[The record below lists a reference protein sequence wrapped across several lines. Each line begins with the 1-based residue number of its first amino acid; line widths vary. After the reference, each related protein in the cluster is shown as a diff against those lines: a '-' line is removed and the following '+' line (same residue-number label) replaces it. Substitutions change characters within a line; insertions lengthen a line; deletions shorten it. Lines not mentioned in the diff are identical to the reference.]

1 MCRRLQRDGTKEM
14 PITMKGKGDKEN
26 IVLRGADRS
35 LRVIQ
40 VKHDFHIFEVCP
52 SYHQLVHLV
61 AHMFTLQGRL
71 GDA

>member
-1 MCRRLQRDGTKEM
+1 
-14 PITMKGKGDKEN
+14 MKGKGDKEN
-26 IVLRGADRS
+26 IVLRGADNS